1 MRYGEK
7 RSKRNSDTIL
17 NQRKC
22 GIFLTKKEKPTN
34 KKTKTQ
40 TETEKNSGNEKQHL
54 LHRNYL
60 FFFTLLNTISFSLPL
75 QLNTLTLLIKE
86 YVEID

>member
-1 MRYGEK
+1 MGRRELREIVIQYSINGNAE
-7 RSKRNSDTIL
+7 SFL
-17 NQRKC
+17 QRKKNQQ
-22 GIFLTKKEKPTN
+22 T

>member
-1 MRYGEK
+1 MGRRELREIVIQYSINGNAE
-7 RSKRNSDTIL
+7 SFL
-17 NQRKC
+17 QRKKNQQ
-22 GIFLTKKEKPTN
+22 TKKPKHKQKQ
-34 KKTKTQ
+34 KKILETRSNTFY
-40 TETEKNSGNEKQHL
+40 TEII
-54 LHRNYL
+54 Y